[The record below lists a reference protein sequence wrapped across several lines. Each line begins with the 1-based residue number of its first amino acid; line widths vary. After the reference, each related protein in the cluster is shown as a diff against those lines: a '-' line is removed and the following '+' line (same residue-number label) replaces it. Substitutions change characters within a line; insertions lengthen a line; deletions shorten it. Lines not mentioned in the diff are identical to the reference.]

1 MRHLYQMTIVVW
13 LYKFIEIYHE
23 WWTLRKEISRKKN
36 RPNLSGWK
44 LQPFSSSR
52 RRGAAADFDRLSE
65 QRKNSVISTT
75 TGAGIPCLWRRFLV
89 WSRVP
94 GPAVDVD
101 ESRGFC
107 WKSWWIK
114 EDKPRV
120 RKLTLQFVNMTNDSE
135 WKISNWSYMNTP
147 TRFGKEMQVDWNNT
161 NGWFWMES

>member
-13 LYKFIEIYHE
+13 LYKIIQIILWMVNFEKGNL
-23 WWTLRKEISRKKN
+23 TKKF

-52 RRGAAADFDRLSE
+52 SRGAAADFDRLSDR
-65 QRKNSVISTT
+65 RKNSVISTM

-101 ESRGFC
+101 ESHGCC

-114 EDKPRV
+114 
-120 RKLTLQFVNMTNDSE
+120 LILQFVNMTNDSK

-147 TRFGKEMQVDWNNT
+147 TRFGKEMQVDW
-161 NGWFWMES
+161 WK